1 MQNLKNLERLS
12 LEGPDYKKTE
22 FDISWMERLVNL
34 QELELSG
41 FKIVNVGP
49 LLKLQHLAK
58 INVMFSE
65 ISDENIKLLRTTNAL
80 IITAD
85 YNDR

>member
-1 MQNLKNLERLS
+1 MEFLEMV
-12 LEGPDYKKTE
+12 GPEYKKTK
-22 FDISWMERLVNL
+22 FDISWIERMVNL
-34 QELELSG
+34 KELKLED
-41 FKIVNVGP
+41 FKILDVGP
-49 LLKLQHLAK
+49 LLKLPHLS
-58 INVMFSE
+58 IVDVMFSE